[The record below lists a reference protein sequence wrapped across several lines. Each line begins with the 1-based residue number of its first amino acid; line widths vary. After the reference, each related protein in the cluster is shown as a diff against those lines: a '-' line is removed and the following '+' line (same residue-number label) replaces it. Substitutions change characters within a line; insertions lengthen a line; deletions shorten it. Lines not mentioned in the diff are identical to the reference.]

1 MVLTRDDREQALD
14 EAIEAASDALDA
26 WTDDEDERSR
36 LWVLFA
42 GGAFVE
48 AFISADDA
56 VRASIAE
63 RLNAHIEA
71 LGWKLG
77 AS

>member
-26 WTDDEDERSR
+26 WTDDEDERNR

-48 AFISADDA
+48 TFISADA
-56 VRASIAE
+56 AARESIAE
-63 RLNAHIEA
+63 RLNDHFKA
-71 LGWKLG
+71 LGWKLTQ
-77 AS
+77 